1 MSHPVEGSEA
11 VTRPLEGGT
20 LRPVAEGPRVS
31 LHGVPCGRARLHRG
45 GRDPPGPLVPCG
57 LGGTW
62 RVPVT
67 CSKRPPKAAGPEGK
81 ARARMGVCS
90 HSPGQVSLTPS
101 PAGRPGSGAGRLRPW
116 GWPAPRSWRMPGG
129 DLVVAHRAVARPSA
143 AAVSCPLPRSP
154 RKQAWCRPSP
164 SLLKDVLLPETGPL
178 AGRCLP
184 ARAPSQAASLGTT
197 PSLTHAHTPI
207 RPFTL
212 TQSSVP
218 GSALGHIEVTRR
230 TPLWPDLYR
239 GAACGQQG
247 EGTPR
252 GSPKGSGDKKFPV
265 HEALSVWLMS

>member
-1 MSHPVEGSEA
+1 MLQTSSESRRTRGEGASSD
-11 VTRPLEGGT
+11 GG
-20 LRPVAEGPRVS
+20 LQP
-31 LHGVPCGRARLHRG
+31 
-45 GRDPPGPLVPCG
+45 
-57 LGGTW
+57 
-62 RVPVT
+62 
-67 CSKRPPKAAGPEGK
+67 
-81 ARARMGVCS
+81 
-90 HSPGQVSLTPS
+90 Q
-101 PAGRPGSGAGRLRPW
+101 PGSGVAHPVPRRPSGQRAGRLRPW
-116 GWPAPRSWRMPGG
+116 GWPAPRSRRMPGG

-154 RKQAWCRPSP
+154 RKQAWCRPSL

-247 EGTPR
+247 EETPPREPKRKWGQKVSCPR
-252 GSPKGSGDKKFPV
+252 GFVCVAHVLRRGHGHVSPVSRRPGPGRAAG
-265 HEALSVWLMS
+265 ECALASVL